1 MSPAVVRDA
10 GGPDARA
17 PASKPPPSLRQVF
30 VMVAGLTVFGS
41 LSIDAYLPAWPE
53 LTEDFGASASQVQ
66 LTLTAFF
73 VGFAVGHLVIGPIS
87 DILGRR
93 RPLLVGITLYAL
105 ASLGCALAPSVQAL
119 VGFRFLQGL
128 FGAAGIVLARAVI
141 RDYYS
146 GVKAA
151 KLLSFLMIIGGL
163 TPILAPLLGGQI
175 LRFTSWRGIFVA
187 LAIITGLMFVKTAV
201 SLRESL
207 PPERRH
213 GGGFRGLRPAVG
225 LLVHDRVFVGYALAL
240 GCNQAAVFSY
250 VAGST
255 FVLQEVYGLS
265 AQAFS
270 VAFAANALC
279 QVIVAQTNGILIG
292 RVPLRRM
299 VGIGNA
305 VALAGG
311 LALLV
316 VVLHG
321 GLGLVAILPCMA
333 LVFTPM
339 GLIGANS
346 MALAMADYPQ
356 VAGTASALVG
366 VVGFTM
372 GSLAAP
378 LVGIAGTD
386 TAVPMAVLIAAF
398 QFLSFCAFRILTR
411 PAPAGQAEPEGAAQ
425 TAGALGL
432 THTTPLPR
440 PACRS

>member
-1 MSPAVVRDA
+1 
-10 GGPDARA
+10 
-17 PASKPPPSLRQVF
+17 
-30 VMVAGLTVFGS
+30 MVAGLTVFGS
-41 LSIDAYLPAWPE
+41 LSIDAYLPAWPQ
-53 LTEDFGASASQVQ
+53 LTDDYSASASQVQ

-73 VGFAVGHLVIGPIS
+73 VGFAIGHLVIGPIS
-87 DILGRR
+87 DIVGRR
-93 RPLLVGITLYAL
+93 RPLLIGIALYAL
-105 ASLGCALAPSVQAL
+105 ASVACAFAPSVEVLTAL
-119 VGFRFLQGL
+119 RFLQGL

-141 RDYYS
+141 RDHYS

-151 KLLSFLMIIGGL
+151 KLLSLLMIIGGL

-187 LAIITGLMFVKTAV
+187 LAVISVLMFVKTAL

-213 GGGFRGLRPAVG
+213 GGGFKGLGPAVRVLTG
-225 LLVHDRVFVGYALAL
+225 DRVFMGYAVAL

-265 AQAFS
+265 PQAFS

-279 QVIVAQTNGILIG
+279 QVIVAQTNGILID

-299 VGIGNA
+299 VAIGNA

-311 LALLV
+311 VALLV
-316 VVLHG
+316 VVLG
-321 GLGLVAILPCMA
+321 GLGLFAVIPCMA

-346 MALAMADYPQ
+346 MALAMADYPK

-386 TAVPMAVLIAAF
+386 TAVPMAVLIATF

-411 PAPAGQAEPEGAAQ
+411 PHPVVREEPQDAGPQPAAG
-425 TAGALGL
+425 GALGL
-432 THTTPLPR
+432 APPSALAPS
-440 PACRS
+440 ACRG